1 MNWKKFKKW
10 IEKNEV
16 LIVILLVVIVMRI
29 PGLFEPNRYADEDI
43 YLALGQGLRKGLV
56 FYRDIHDNKPP
67 LLYLTAALAGNVMWF
82 RFILM
87 AWNLVNV
94 VLVWKLAE
102 KLMKSKWGVILATGL
117 FAFFSSIPLTE
128 GNIANGEVFMIMPV
142 VAGVLLLLH
151 LLPNI
156 KGSELSFATLRTAES
171 SEPSHLRYFLV
182 GGLFSVAFLFK
193 VPALFELLTIIFWL
207 TVYKA
212 KTVRGVLKKIFN
224 KKVWMI
230 VLGFLIPVLLSIIY
244 YWAVGAGES
253 YVRSALGQN
262 IGYLS
267 SWEGESK
274 PFYESGL
281 FVRGMIAMASVG
293 VIWLLRQR
301 LGSNFGL
308 VALWFVGA
316 LFGAMLSGRPYPHY
330 LIEVVP
336 PGGLLLGMLVF
347 EKGKKYWMKLVVG
360 VGLIALTFWAVI
372 AYKFWYYK
380 SLPYYKNFVSYV
392 LGNKNEEE
400 YRRFFG
406 EGVVRNYKVAE
417 YILEMT
423 EPEEKIFVWGT
434 EPAIYVL
441 SNRLPVGRYTVAYHV
456 LDFNASEETVD
467 ALLKERPR
475 VVVKMVNEKNYF
487 DGLERVLISKYALIK
502 IIGDAH
508 IYLRYTK

>member
-1 MNWKKFKKW
+1 MWQRIKKF

-16 LIVILLVVIVMRI
+16 LILILLVVVIMRI

-94 VLVWKLAE
+94 VLIWKLAE
-102 KLMKSKWGVILATGL
+102 KLIKSKLGVVLVTVL
-117 FAFFSSIPLTE
+117 FAVLSSIPLIE
-128 GNIANGEVFMIMPV
+128 GNIANGEVFMIMPT
-142 VAGVLLLLH
+142 VAGVLLLLQ
-151 LLPNI
+151 LVKKKSYW
-156 KGSELSFATLRTAES
+156 KG
-171 SEPSHLRYFLV
+171 YFWV
-182 GGLFSVAFLFK
+182 GILFSVSFLFK
-193 VPALFELLTIIFWL
+193 VPALFELLTVMFWL
-207 TVYKA
+207 FVYRRK
-212 KTVRGVLKKIFN
+212 VFN
-224 KKVWMI
+224 KRVWLVVI
-230 VLGFLIPVLLSIIY
+230 GFLIPVLLSIGY
-244 YWAVGAGES
+244 YWAMGAGEA

-262 IGYLS
+262 MGYLS

-281 FVRGMIAMASVG
+281 FIRGMIVIISVG

-301 LGSNFGL
+301 LGVGFGL

-330 LIEVVP
+330 LIEIVP
-336 PGGLLLGMLVF
+336 PGVLMLGMLMF
-347 EKGKKYWMKLVVG
+347 EKKKEYWAKLIIG
-360 VGLIALTFWAVI
+360 IGLIILTFWAVV

-380 SLPYYKNFVSYV
+380 SLPYYENFISYAM
-392 LGNKNEEE
+392 GKKGEEE

-406 EGVVRNYKVAE
+406 DGVIRNYQVAE

-423 EPEEKIFVWGT
+423 DLDEKIFVWGT

-441 SNRLPVGRYTVAYHV
+441 SNRLPVGKYTVAYHI
-456 LDFNASEETVD
+456 LDFNASEETID
-467 ALLKERPR
+467 ALLREKPR
-475 VVVKMVNEKNYF
+475 IIIKMANEKSVF
-487 DGLERVLISKYALIK
+487 DQLNGILVSNYALVKVI
-502 IIGDAH
+502 DEAN
-508 IYLRYTK
+508 IYLRYVDR